1 MPIPRII
8 IKILNL
14 LRILRIYYIH
24 PYIAIIKTMLG
35 LARGYFL
42 VLLLLQM
49 PIIMGKIDLRIP
61 QSQSKI
67 AKKQQTTPTRQS
79 NSIRQPSI
87 ASRLLS
93 A

>member
-24 PYIAIIKTMLG
+24 PYIAIIKTLLG

-42 VLLLLQM
+42 DILILQIA
-49 PIIMGKIDLRIP
+49 IIMGKDNLRIP
-61 QSQSKI
+61 ES
-67 AKKQQTTPTRQS
+67 
-79 NSIRQPSI
+79 
-87 ASRLLS
+87 
-93 A
+93 